1 MKKYNDPTDLVAH
14 DDHFTLGH
22 RMYRFDQ
29 IAFILSL
36 TKKTTIKYNFVEAGS
51 QELSVFCMT
60 MDDQSE
66 CNLVGEG
73 VWAPTLFRF
82 NKQGIREAAEIHEIC
97 KIMQSKSFSHRLK
110 RYEDAYEELG
120 YFDLQD
126 GWMLH
131 KNATL
136 TKNGKTFSMM
146 NSIIEE
152 KGPCLT
158 FTPRENRSFGVSLF
172 SAMFGGAREQ
182 LAIFQDTDVAFHLLN
197 KYLFKRNG

>member
-1 MKKYNDPTDLVAH
+1 MKKYIEASDLVVH

-22 RMYRFDQ
+22 QMYRFDQ

-36 TKKTTIKYNFVEAGS
+36 TKKTTIKYNFCEAGS

-60 MDDQSE
+60 MDDQTE
-66 CNLVGEG
+66 CNLVAEG

-82 NKQGIREAAEIHEIC
+82 NKQGIREAADIHEVC
-97 KIMQSKSFSHRLK
+97 KIMQAKSFSQRLK
-110 RYEDAYEELG
+110 RYEDAYEEFG
-120 YFDLQD
+120 YFDLQS

-131 KNATL
+131 KNSTL

-152 KGPCLT
+152 KGPLLK
-158 FTPRENRSFGVSLF
+158 FTPREARSFGSSLF
-172 SAMFGGAREQ
+172 SAMFGGACEQ
-182 LAIFQDTDVAFHLLN
+182 LPIFQDTDVAFHLLN
-197 KYLFKRNG
+197 KYFFKRND